1 MQMLS
6 SLARKVM
13 VAGGFL
19 LVFAAVACPALAQDI
34 HPPDVPEID
43 PGSAMSGI
51 SLLAGGMLLL
61 AGKLRKKK

>member
-1 MQMLS
+1 
-6 SLARKVM
+6 M

-19 LVFAAVACPALAQDI
+19 LVFAAVAGRALAQDI
-34 HPPDVPEID
+34 HPPPPQVPEID

-61 AGKLRKKK
+61 AD

>member
-1 MQMLS
+1 MLS

-19 LVFAAVACPALAQDI
+19 LVFAAVAGSAMAQDVI
-34 HPPDVPEID
+34 HPDVPEIS
-43 PGSAMSGI
+43 PASAMSGI

-61 AGKLRKKK
+61 ADKFRRNK